1 MSNPASS
8 DEPKKATRY
17 SELILSIF
25 RKHYADGVTE
35 FEFERSELESAATRA
50 KIKLP
55 SNLGDVIY
63 SLRFRTAM
71 PDEIARA
78 APKGREWVIELA
90 GRGKYRM
97 KLQKESRFAPSENK
111 YQIKIPDATPQIVLA
126 NALNDEQAVLAKV
139 RYNRLID
146 IFLGVTAYS
155 LQNHLRTT
163 VPDMGQIETDE
174 VYVAVRSTG
183 QQYVIP
189 VQAKGGKDKIGAVQV
204 EQDLALCRHNYAK
217 LTPRPVAVQSMMTDA
232 GEVIVMFELALVGDE
247 IKVLEERHYRLVS
260 DSEIGDE
267 DRTVMANLQ

>member
-1 MSNPASS
+1 
-8 DEPKKATRY
+8 
-17 SELILSIF
+17 
-25 RKHYADGVTE
+25 
-35 FEFERSELESAATRA
+35 
-50 KIKLP
+50 
-55 SNLGDVIY
+55 
-63 SLRFRTAM
+63 M
-71 PDEIARA
+71 PD
-78 APKGREWVIELA
+78 P
-90 GRGKYRM
+90 
-97 KLQKESRFAPSENK
+97 KESRFAPSENK